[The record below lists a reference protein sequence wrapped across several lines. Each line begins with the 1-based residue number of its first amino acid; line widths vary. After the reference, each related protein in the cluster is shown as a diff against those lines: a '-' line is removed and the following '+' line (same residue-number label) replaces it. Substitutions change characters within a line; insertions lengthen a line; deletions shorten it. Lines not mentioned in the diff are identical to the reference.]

1 MQPTIMMPRGD
12 RLRVAVPLRLREKLM
27 QETHGGAY
35 GGHFA
40 GSKLYNTL
48 SRQWWWPCMY
58 KDVLAYCKGCPQ
70 CATVSGGG
78 RQHRPPLKPIP
89 IKCPFQNIGVDI
101 MDLPCTERG
110 NKHVVVFQ
118 DMFTKWPLVFAVPD
132 QRAEQI
138 ARLLCEEVVP
148 MFGVPEALLSDRG
161 TNLLSHLM
169 TDICHLLGIEK
180 LNTTAYHPECDGMV
194 ERFNRTL
201 KSMLRRRAA
210 EFGNQWDK
218 HLPALL
224 WAYPTTRLE
233 KSRHSSC
240 LDGIVGPRR
249 KLLCY
254 P

>member
-1 MQPTIMMPRGD
+1 MSLCWFQVVQHSLSSMV
-12 RLRVAVPLRLREKLM
+12 VAR
-27 QETHGGAY
+27 Y
-35 GGHFA
+35 
-40 GSKLYNTL
+40 
-48 SRQWWWPCMY
+48 
-58 KDVLAYCKGCPQ
+58 VLAYCKGCPQ

-89 IKCPFQNIGVDI
+89 IKRPFQKIGVDV

-110 NKHVVVFQ
+110 NKHVVFQ
-118 DMFTKWPLVFAVPD
+118 DMFTKWPLVFAAPD
-132 QRAEQI
+132 QRAERI

-210 EFGNQWDK
+210 ECRRVRQPVGQTSPSSLVG
-218 HLPALL
+218 LPECTPRHDWRKAIIPPVWMGLSVPDRSCS
-224 WAYPTTRLE
+224 ATRE
-233 KSRHSSC
+233 
-240 LDGIVGPRR
+240 
-249 KLLCY
+249 
-254 P
+254 